1 VTTEQCEEVK
11 QIYLLEEL
19 MSVAELS
26 KELKGKI
33 WDTFVNEPPAD
44 ISKHEPP
51 PPNPIDYAIQI
62 AKASQRTIVECIE
75 LLEVEIIAKIIAR

>member
-1 VTTEQCEEVK
+1 MPTGQCEQVK

-19 MSVAELS
+19 MRVAELS
-26 KELKGKI
+26 RALRDRI
-33 WDTFVNEPPAD
+33 WDTFVNEKPTD